1 MLTIKKGDDEIKRRR
16 QKNSLFA
23 DLMRILKTEQSLSR
37 ILDLENID
45 ISEFRI
51 IHRLAQAKTASQ
63 P

>member
-23 DLMRILKTEQSLSR
+23 DVMRILKTEQSLSR
-37 ILDLENID
+37 ILDWENID

-51 IHRLAQAKTASQ
+51 IQRLPQVKTASQ